1 MFLPPQL
8 LPDSLLPP
16 PHPTLCFLFLPLSQK
31 QNKNNNLKSKT
42 NKKISKTKNIK
53 VKQNK
58 TTHPP
63 ISYLLPNTM
72 ELVFCWPTTSGYGA
86 CKVYSLD
93 TQWCPIEGKWF
104 PLSQLESTANSL
116 LFSGGILEDSVPT
129 LSTGTPSVWTSAG
142 PLCAPLSQAQP
153 SLPAASL

>member
-1 MFLPPQL
+1 
-8 LPDSLLPP
+8 
-16 PHPTLCFLFLPLSQK
+16 
-31 QNKNNNLKSKT
+31 
-42 NKKISKTKNIK
+42 
-53 VKQNK
+53 
-58 TTHPP
+58 
-63 ISYLLPNTM
+63 M

-142 PLCAPLSQAQP
+142 PLCAATVYVNSYVHQYWWVVGYEPTTHTHTHTHTHHTHTHTHTKP
-153 SLPAASL
+153 SEPTAEVIGCSLQLDDKALVPKATLTVLKNTWA